1 MFCNWSE
8 GNVFACHL
16 QSVINRHVLIL
27 LNTLNMFLPTIEGN
41 REGSRSLFE
50 NQQKGNHSSTRL
62 MSLIHGVV
70 FLKLAFS
77 VLVLT
82 DTSDV
87 SYVVEK
93 DCFKVSYTVEKTV
106 LMSVMQWK
114 WLFSCLCSGNVLMSV
129 QWKQLFWCQLYSRN
143 SCFDVSYAVEA
154 KHLWFCYQSA
164 VVCSLGVP

>member
-1 MFCNWSE
+1 M
-8 GNVFACHL
+8 
-16 QSVINRHVLIL
+16 LIL

-50 NQQKGNHSSTRL
+50 NQQKGNHSSTQL

-106 LMSVMQWK
+106 LMSVMQ
-114 WLFSCLCSGNVLMSV
+114 
-129 QWKQLFWCQLYSRN
+129 
-143 SCFDVSYAVEA
+143 
-154 KHLWFCYQSA
+154 
-164 VVCSLGVP
+164 